1 MATDHTD
8 IGQSRDVYP
17 LLPLRGL
24 LVYPSMVLHFDVGRP
39 RSVRALEEAMVED
52 NVIVL
57 ASQEDGQIDEPRTSD
72 LYRVGTLARVK
83 QMLKLPNGTIRVLV
97 EGLSRAE
104 ILAFVTEDEFFSVRV
119 HIHHELDEVQVTPEL
134 QAMMRSVS
142 QQFEQY
148 VKLSRKLDQETYASV
163 VDIDHPGRFADA
175 VASHLPLKV
184 REKQDILESF
194 SIHERLERLLQILSD
209 EREVL
214 ELERKIHQRVRKQME
229 KTQKEYYLREQ
240 MKAIQRELGDK
251 EGRTAEIEE
260 LREKLAKKKLPAAV
274 YDKVDKEISRLE
286 RIPTAS
292 AEGTVARTYIDWV
305 LALPWTEKARTQADI
320 ARAER
325 ILNEEHFGLE
335 KVKERILEFIA
346 VQALTEKQSG
356 PIICLAGP
364 PGVGKTSLARSIA
377 KSLKRPFVRVSL
389 GGVRDDAEIRGHR
402 RTYIGAMPGRIIQ
415 GMRQAEVV
423 NPVFL
428 LDEIDKMASDFRGD
442 PAAAMLEILDPE
454 QNGTFSD
461 HYIEIPYDLSNVLFV
476 TTANNVYQI
485 PAPLRDRMEVIQL
498 SGYTE
503 LEKLHIARD
512 HLLPRQRE
520 RHALKGDKMRLGDDV
535 LMELIRHYTRE
546 AGVRQLDRTIA
557 TVCRKVARMIAAGES
572 KRVVV
577 TSAILQSFLGP
588 HRYEYGEIEE
598 TDQVGVVAGLAWT
611 ELGGDMLTV
620 EVSVIPGS
628 GKVVLTGHLGD
639 VMKESAQTALS
650 YVRSRAKA
658 LHIPVDFHEKVDLH
672 IHVPEGAIPKD
683 GPSAGITMAT
693 AIASAL
699 TNCKVRRDVAMT
711 GEITLR
717 GRVLPIGGLKEKS
730 LAAHRAGIRTIVIP
744 KGNVKDLEDV
754 PSVVREQ
761 VEFRPVSHMDEVLAI
776 ALVDNP
782 LEAPANGLDH
792 NAWLADL
799 SESGSYGG
807 GEAHQ

>member
-1 MATDHTD
+1 
-8 IGQSRDVYP
+8 
-17 LLPLRGL
+17 
-24 LVYPSMVLHFDVGRP
+24 
-39 RSVRALEEAMVED
+39 
-52 NVIVL
+52 
-57 ASQEDGQIDEPRTSD
+57 
-72 LYRVGTLARVK
+72 
-83 QMLKLPNGTIRVLV
+83 
-97 EGLSRAE
+97 
-104 ILAFVTEDEFFSVRV
+104 
-119 HIHHELDEVQVTPEL
+119 
-134 QAMMRSVS
+134 
-142 QQFEQY
+142 
-148 VKLSRKLDQETYASV
+148 
-163 VDIDHPGRFADA
+163 
-175 VASHLPLKV
+175 
-184 REKQDILESF
+184 
-194 SIHERLERLLQILSD
+194 
-209 EREVL
+209 
-214 ELERKIHQRVRKQME
+214 
-229 KTQKEYYLREQ
+229 
-240 MKAIQRELGDK
+240 
-251 EGRTAEIEE
+251 
-260 LREKLAKKKLPAAV
+260 
-274 YDKVDKEISRLE
+274 
-286 RIPTAS
+286 
-292 AEGTVARTYIDWV
+292 
-305 LALPWTEKARTQADI
+305 
-320 ARAER
+320 
-325 ILNEEHFGLE
+325 
-335 KVKERILEFIA
+335 
-346 VQALTEKQSG
+346 
-356 PIICLAGP
+356 
-364 PGVGKTSLARSIA
+364 
-377 KSLKRPFVRVSL
+377 
-389 GGVRDDAEIRGHR
+389 
-402 RTYIGAMPGRIIQ
+402 
-415 GMRQAEVV
+415 
-423 NPVFL
+423 
-428 LDEIDKMASDFRGD
+428 
-442 PAAAMLEILDPE
+442 
-454 QNGTFSD
+454 
-461 HYIEIPYDLSNVLFV
+461 
-476 TTANNVYQI
+476 
-485 PAPLRDRMEVIQL
+485 
-498 SGYTE
+498 
-503 LEKLHIARD
+503 
-512 HLLPRQRE
+512 
-520 RHALKGDKMRLGDDV
+520 
-535 LMELIRHYTRE
+535 
-546 AGVRQLDRTIA
+546 
-557 TVCRKVARMIAAGES
+557 MIAAGES

-683 GPSAGITMAT
+683 GPSASITMAT